1 MVFYVIRAR
10 LPFMFVMKNACLK
23 KQGNR
28 PFFKEKTQ
36 VDSHS
41 IKQVFD
47 DEKQSD
53 HLNWVNF

>member
-1 MVFYVIRAR
+1 MERD
-10 LPFMFVMKNACLK
+10 LMKNACLK

-28 PFFKEKTQ
+28 TFFKEKMQ

-41 IKQVFD
+41 IKQIFD

-53 HLNWVNF
+53 HLI